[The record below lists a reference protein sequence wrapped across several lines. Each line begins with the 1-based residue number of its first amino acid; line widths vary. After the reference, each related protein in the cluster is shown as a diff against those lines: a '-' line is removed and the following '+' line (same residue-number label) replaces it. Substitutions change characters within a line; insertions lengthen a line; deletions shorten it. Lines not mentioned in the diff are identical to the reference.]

1 MSTRTVFLVAR
12 REVVERV
19 RTRAYLL
26 STLVLV
32 AGVVVA
38 AIVPHFLED
47 KQRHYELGLAG
58 TTGAEISTAL
68 SVTASSTGDQ
78 IDLRSIPRARVP
90 AELERG
96 SVQAVLVDGHTLVVR
111 READPRLRSLV
122 QTAVARA
129 QLAVLLERAGVREAA
144 VPRVEVTRLEP
155 ASGGAASGNVAI
167 GAAVLLYAALIFA
180 GAWVATGIVEEKSSR
195 VVEVILA
202 AVPPRDLLA
211 GKLLGIGVVALAQVG
226 AATIAGATAA
236 LAVGSFELPDG
247 IPFAAASLVGWFA
260 IGYALYACAFAVAA
274 SLVSRQED
282 APAVTTPINVVLG
295 AAFLTAMAAAE
306 EPAGLLTR
314 ILSVTPP
321 FSPLLMPVRTAT
333 GDAAVWEQTVAL
345 LLALATLAALV
356 RLAAHVYAGSALRVG
371 ARISLRG
378 LRRLP
383 T

>member
-1 MSTRTVFLVAR
+1 MSSRVFLVAR

-26 STLVLV
+26 STLALV
-32 AGVVVA
+32 AGVVAA

-47 KQRHYELGLAG
+47 KQRQYELGLAG
-58 TTGAEISTAL
+58 TTPSGISTAL
-68 SVTASSTGDQ
+68 AVTAHSTGDQ
-78 IDLRSIPRARVP
+78 IDLRPVPSARVS

-96 SVQAVLVDGHTLVVR
+96 SVQAVLVDGHELVVR
-111 READPRLRSLV
+111 RDADPRLRALV

-144 VPRVEVTRLEP
+144 VPRVEVRRLETGS
-155 ASGGAASGNVAI
+155 AGAATGNVAI
-167 GAAVLLYAALIFA
+167 GAAVLLYAALIFS

-195 VVEVILA
+195 VVEVILS

-211 GKLLGIGVVALAQVG
+211 GKLLGVGIVALAQVG
-226 AATIAGATAA
+226 AAAAAGATAA
-236 LAVGSFELPDG
+236 LSVGSLELPDR

-260 IGYALYACAFAVAA
+260 VGYALYACAFAVAA

-295 AAFLTAMAAAE
+295 AAFLTAMAVAE
-306 EPAGLLTR
+306 EPAGTLTR
-314 ILSVTPP
+314 ILSLTPP
-321 FSPLLMPVRTAT
+321 FAPLLMPVRTAT
-333 GDAAVWEQTVAL
+333 GDVAAWEPAVAL
-345 LLALATLAALV
+345 LLALAALAGLV
-356 RLAAHVYAGSALRVG
+356 RLAAHVYAGSALRIG
-371 ARISLRG
+371 PRISLRG
-378 LRRLP
+378 LGRLP